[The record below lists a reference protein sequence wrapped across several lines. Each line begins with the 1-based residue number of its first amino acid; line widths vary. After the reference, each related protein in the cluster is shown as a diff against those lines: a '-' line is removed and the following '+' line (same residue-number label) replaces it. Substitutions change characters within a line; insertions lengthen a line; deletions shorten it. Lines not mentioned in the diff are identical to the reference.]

1 MLRVKYSSLPVLH
14 GLAIILRSKYPG
26 LKSACD
32 ITGWDIA
39 APALTAFC
47 KAGSCREGL
56 PDIVCEKHKNPI
68 LPSNVF

>member
-1 MLRVKYSSLPVLH
+1 MLRVKYSGLPVRR

-39 APALTAFC
+39 APALTARLL
-47 KAGSCREGL
+47 SVRQGL
-56 PDIVCEKHKNPI
+56 QRRF
-68 LPSNVF
+68 S

>member
-1 MLRVKYSSLPVLH
+1 MLRVKYRGVPILRH

-39 APALTAFC
+39 APALTA
-47 KAGSCREGL
+47 SVLSVRQGL
-56 PDIVCEKHKNPI
+56 QRR
-68 LPSNVF
+68 SS